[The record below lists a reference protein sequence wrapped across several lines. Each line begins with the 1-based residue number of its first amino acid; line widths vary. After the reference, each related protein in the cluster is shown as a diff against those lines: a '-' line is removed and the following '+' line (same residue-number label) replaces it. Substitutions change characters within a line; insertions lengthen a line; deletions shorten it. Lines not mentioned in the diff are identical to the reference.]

1 MASGKKSRE
10 ARRAA
15 AAKPPPVQSKGGTRA
30 RQASPKVLGGV
41 AGVLL
46 LIVLAVVLAV
56 VLTGGKSSGV
66 PKNVPAVGSVKNGL
80 PGAAEVQA
88 LYKGIPQKGLVLG
101 SPFAPVTMVEYID
114 LQCPICQEFETSV
127 MPDVIPKYVRT
138 GKVKVEVRPWSILG
152 TDSTRGQAAM
162 LAAAEQNKGFNYAQV
177 LYDNQGTEDT
187 GWLNDSMVT
196 QAAAS
201 IPGLKVPQLLVQRKS
216 AAVKK
221 QASDVAAEAQAD
233 QVQGTPTVFVGKTG
247 SKPTQVALQSGSD
260 EQTLVQAIKAALQ

>member
-1 MASGKKSRE
+1 MASGKKSKE

-15 AAKPPPVQSKGGTRA
+15 AKQPPPVQSKGGTRA
-30 RQASPKVLGGV
+30 RTANPKVLGGV
-41 AGVLL
+41 AGVVL
-46 LIVLAVVLAV
+46 LIVIAVVLAV
-56 VLTGGKSSGV
+56 VLTGGKKSGA
-66 PKNVPAVGSVKNGL
+66 PKNVPAVGSIENGL
-80 PGAAEVQA
+80 PGAADVQA

-101 SPFAPVTMVEYID
+101 SAFAPVTMIEYID
-114 LQCPICQEFETSV
+114 LQCPICQEFETTV
-127 MPDVIPKYVRT
+127 MPDIIPKYVRT

-162 LAAAEQNKGFNYAQV
+162 LAAAQQNKGFNYASI

-201 IPGLKVPQLLVQRKS
+201 IPGLKVPQLLVQRNS

-221 QASDVAAEAQAD
+221 EAANVAAQAQAD
-233 QVQGTPTVFVGKTG
+233 QVQGTPTIFVAKAG
-247 SKPTQVALQSGSD
+247 SKPTQVPLTSGGD
-260 EQTLVQAIKAALQ
+260 EQTLVQYLNAALQ